1 MKNVLSL
8 VLLFCSIFII
18 QAQDF
23 VQDKAVRVGK
33 LDNGLTY
40 YIRHNQEPKERA
52 FFYIAQKVGAIQEDA
67 DQRGL
72 AHFLEHM
79 AFNGTKN
86 FPGTGLRSYLEKI
99 GVKFGADLNA
109 YTAVDETVYN
119 IDNVPTTVN
128 GAIDSCLLILH
139 DWSHDL
145 TLSDKD
151 IEEERGVIHEEWR
164 ARNNASQRMNE
175 AMMPVIMAGSKYEDA
190 MPIGNMDIVM
200 HFEPQTLRNYYTK
213 WYRPDLQ
220 GIVIV
225 GDIDVDEIE
234 EKIKTIFADIPAP
247 RKDAAE
253 RIYYPV
259 PDNKEPIVFIGSDKE
274 LLSPTVT
281 FYFKY
286 DAPARDK
293 KNSRQYLINNLYNNF
308 IYGMYHDH
316 TRDIAQKPNAPFGF
330 AFVRFGDFF
339 IAKTKKALALTV
351 SCLSA
356 NGDIEKGTVGALR
369 ELFRVRQHGFT
380 QTEFDRYR
388 HDMLV
393 GLNNLLKDKDKRQS
407 SRFVDEY
414 VRNFLDNEPIPSL
427 EDEVA
432 FWNETLPKLNVDGLN
447 DYLNSIFAADDR
459 NIVIAVTA
467 PQNDTLKLPSQQD
480 MIDLYHK
487 VKAEKLEPYIDQVSN
502 LPFLPAEPKAGK
514 IVSETTDKDGYVNI
528 VLSNGVKVIIKKTDF
543 KNDEILVQAMA
554 YGGLSLL
561 PVEMYKYG
569 SLLNM
574 MVGVSGWGNYNFSDM
589 EKKFIGINA
598 DINAGIS
605 ENYQSIAGSCSP
617 KDIKTL
623 FEKMHAAFLYP
634 HKDENAFTALVDRLK
649 RSLKDGKDKPSTIYA
664 DSLSRTLYGDTPY
677 TEKMDAENLDKV
689 DYDQLL
695 KLYKER
701 FADASNFTISIVGN
715 VDMDSLRPHLEKYIA
730 SLPSTNKKEV
740 AKPVLKIIPGSRS
753 CIFEQEE
760 ETPKSTITVLYHADH
775 TFDFRNQLMASMLG
789 QALTILYTK
798 TIREEAGAAYSV
810 GASSSAEYYP
820 EEKAMVKVRF
830 TTNPKSQ
837 ELAVSLVDKG
847 LQDIASE
854 GPEKADIDKAKEY
867 LLKVYQ
873 SNLTL
878 NRYWQYVMSYQWNH
892 GVDISKDYAAIVNDI
907 TAKDIQQFAR
917 NIMENGDRIAVIMT
931 TPGAK

>member
-1 MKNVLSL
+1 MKNILSL
-8 VLLFCSIFII
+8 LLLFCSIFII

-33 LDNGLTY
+33 LSNGLTY
-40 YIRHNQEPKERA
+40 YIRHNEEPKERA
-52 FFYIAQKVGAIQEDA
+52 YFYIAQKVGAIQEDA

-86 FPGTGLRSYLEKI
+86 FPGTGLRTYLEKI

-119 IDNVPTTVN
+119 INNVPTTVN

-145 TLSDKD
+145 TLGDKD

-164 ARNNASQRMNE
+164 SRNSASQRMNE
-175 AMMPVIMAGSKYEDA
+175 AMMSVIMAGSKYEDA

-200 HFEPQTLRNYYTK
+200 HFELQTLRNYYTK

-234 EKIKTIFADIPAP
+234 EKIKNIFADIPAP
-247 RKDAAE
+247 GKDAAE

-259 PDNKEPIVFIGSDKE
+259 PDNEDPIVFIDSDKE
-274 LLSPTVT
+274 LSSPLVT

-286 DAPARDK
+286 DAPARDE

-316 TRDIAQKPNAPFGF
+316 TRDIAQKPNSPFGF
-330 AFVRFGDFF
+330 AFVRVGDFF
-339 IAKTKKALALTV
+339 IAKTKKALALNV
-351 SCLSA
+351 SCLSS
-356 NGDIEKGTVGALR
+356 NGDIEKGTRAALR

-388 HDMLV
+388 EDMLV
-393 GLNNLLKDKDKRQS
+393 RLNNMLKDKDKRPS
-407 SRFVDEY
+407 SKYVDEY

-432 FWNETLPKLNVDGLN
+432 FWNETLPELSVDGLN
-447 DYLNSIFAADDR
+447 NYFNSLFKTDDR

-467 PQNDTLKLPSQQD
+467 PENDTLKLPSQQD
-480 MIDLYHK
+480 MIDIYNK
-487 VKAEKLEPYIDQVSN
+487 VKAEKLEPYVDQVSD
-502 LPFLPAEPKAGK
+502 LPFLPVEPKAGK
-514 IVSETTDKDGYVNI
+514 IVSETTDHDGYI
-528 VLSNGVKVIIKKTDF
+528 HIALSNGVNVIIRKTDF

-569 SLLNM
+569 PLLNM

-589 EKKFIGINA
+589 EKKFTGINA
-598 DINAGIS
+598 DVNAGIS

-617 KDIKTL
+617 ADVKTL

-634 HKDENAFTALVDRLK
+634 HKDENAFIALVDRLK
-649 RSLKDGKDKPSTIYA
+649 RSLKEGKDKPSTVYA
-664 DSLSRTLYGDTPY
+664 DSLSMTLYGDSPY
-677 TEKMDAENLDKV
+677 AGKMETEDYDNV
-689 DYDQLL
+689 DYDKLL
-695 KLYKER
+695 QLYKER

-715 VDMDSLRPHLEKYIA
+715 VDVDSLRPHLEKYIA

-740 AKPVLKIIPGSRS
+740 AKPALKIIPGSRT
-753 CIFEQEE
+753 CIFEKEE
-760 ETPKSTITVLYHADH
+760 EIPKSTITMIYNVDSK
-775 TFDFRNQLMASMLG
+775 FDVRNQIMANMLG

-810 GASSSAEYYP
+810 GARCSAEYYP
-820 EEKAMVKVRF
+820 EEKTLVRVRF

-847 LQDIASE
+847 LQDIASN
-854 GPEKADIDKAKEY
+854 GPDEADINKVKEY

-873 SNLTL
+873 NNLTV
-878 NRYWQYVMSYQWNH
+878 NRYWQYVMSYKWNH
-892 GVDISKDYAAIVNDI
+892 GVDISKDYDTIVSSI
-907 TAKDIQQFAR
+907 TEKDIQQFAQ
-917 NIMENGDRIAVIMT
+917 NIIERGDRIAVIMT
-931 TPGAK
+931 TPESK